1 MKKRLEKGTYGY
13 MDRLKV
19 QEWKK
24 AAVMLAVPIL
34 VFLIG
39 WAVMKTRLQVVTV
52 IAIVGCLP
60 GCNQVVHA
68 IMASRYHSMDR
79 ALYEEVEA
87 ARGDRMALYENVF
100 TTYDK
105 NFVVDSIV
113 ISGRDVLGYSS
124 DEKTDAKAAETHLTT
139 ILKQNSYKQNV
150 KIMKDKK
157 AYLTHVKELASKE
170 PEEVPFREDERCPGM
185 TRDEVVSYIL
195 QSISL

>member
-87 ARGDRMALYENVF
+87 VRGDRMVLYENVF

-105 NFVVDSIV
+105 NFVVDSII
-113 ISGRDVLGYSS
+113 ISGRNVIGYSS
-124 DEKTDAKAAETHLTT
+124 NEKTDAKAAETHLTT

-150 KIMKDKK
+150 KIMKNKES
-157 AYLTHVKELASKE
+157 YLARVKELASKE

>member
-13 MDRLKV
+13 MDRLKM

-24 AAVMLAVPIL
+24 SALMLVIPVL

-52 IAIVGCLP
+52 IAVVGCLP
-60 GCNQVVHA
+60 GCNEVVHA
-68 IMASRYHSMDR
+68 IMASRYHSMDKK
-79 ALYEEVEA
+79 LYEEVEA

-105 NFVVDSIV
+105 NYVVDCII
-113 ISGRDVLGYSS
+113 ISGREVLGYSS
-124 DEKTDAKAAETHLTT
+124 EEKTDAKAAETHLTT

-150 KIMKDKK
+150 KIMKNRE
-157 AYLTHVKELASKE
+157 AYLTRVKELASGE

>member
-13 MDRLKV
+13 MDRLKMR
-19 QEWKK
+19 EWKK
-24 AAVMLAVPIL
+24 SALMLAIPVL

-52 IAIVGCLP
+52 IAVVGCLP
-60 GCNQVVHA
+60 GCNEVVHA
-68 IMASRYHSMDR
+68 IMASRYHSMDKK
-79 ALYEEVEA
+79 LYEEVEA

-105 NFVVDSIV
+105 NYVVDCII
-113 ISGRDVLGYSS
+113 ISGREVLGYSS
-124 DEKTDAKAAETHLTT
+124 EEKTDAKAAETHLTT

-150 KIMKDKK
+150 KIMKNRE
-157 AYLTHVKELASKE
+157 AYLTRVKELASGE
-170 PEEVPFREDERCPGM
+170 PEEVPLREDERCPGM
-185 TRDEVVSYIL
+185 TRDEVISFIL

>member
-13 MDRLKV
+13 IDKLKV

-24 AAVMLAVPIL
+24 SAVMLAVPIL

-39 WAVMKTRLQVVTV
+39 WVVMKTRLQIVTV

-68 IMASRYHSMDR
+68 ILASRYHSIER
-79 ALYEEVEA
+79 KLYEEVEA
-87 ARGDRMALYENVF
+87 ERGSRLVLYENVF

-105 NFVVDSIV
+105 NFVVDCIL
-113 ISGRDVLGYSS
+113 ISGREVLGYSS
-124 DEKTDAKAAETHLTT
+124 EEKTDAKAAETHLTT

-150 KIMKDKK
+150 KIMKNRE
-157 AYLTHVKELASKE
+157 AYLIRVKELASRE

>member
-13 MDRLKV
+13 MDRLKM

-24 AAVMLAVPIL
+24 SALMLAIPVL

-52 IAIVGCLP
+52 IAVVGCLP
-60 GCNQVVHA
+60 GCNEVVHA
-68 IMASRYHSMDR
+68 IMASRYHSMDKK
-79 ALYEEVEA
+79 LYEEVEA

-105 NFVVDSIV
+105 NYVVDCII
-113 ISGRDVLGYSS
+113 ISGREVLGYSS
-124 DEKTDAKAAETHLTT
+124 EEKTDAKAAETHLTT

-150 KIMKDKK
+150 KIMKNRE
-157 AYLTHVKELASKE
+157 AYLTRVKELASGE
-170 PEEVPFREDERCPGM
+170 PEEVPFREDDRYPGLS
-185 TRDEVVSYIL
+185 RDEIVKYLLMAITL
-195 QSISL
+195 

>member
-68 IMASRYHSMDR
+68 IMASRYHSMDW

-157 AYLTHVKELASKE
+157 AYLTRVKELASKE

>member
-87 ARGDRMALYENVF
+87 VRGDRMTLYENVF

-105 NFVVDSIV
+105 NFVVDSII

-124 DEKTDAKAAETHLTT
+124 DEKTDAKAAETHLMT

-150 KIMKDKK
+150 KIMKNKES
-157 AYLTHVKELASKE
+157 YLARVKELASKE

>member
-13 MDRLKV
+13 MDRFKI

-39 WAVMKTRLQVVTV
+39 WAVMKTRLQIVTV

-68 IMASRYHSMDR
+68 ILASKYHSMDR
-79 ALYEEVEA
+79 TLYEEVEA

-105 NFVVDSIV
+105 NFAVDSII
-113 ISGRDVLGYSS
+113 ISGREVLGYSS
-124 DEKTDAKAAETHLTT
+124 EEKTDTKAAENHLTA

-157 AYLTHVKELASKE
+157 AYLTRVKELASRE

>member
-1 MKKRLEKGTYGY
+1 

-105 NFVVDSIV
+105 NFVVDSII

-124 DEKTDAKAAETHLTT
+124 DEKTDAKAAETHLMT

-150 KIMKDKK
+150 KIMKNKES
-157 AYLTHVKELASKE
+157 YLVRVKELASKE

>member
-13 MDRLKV
+13 MDSLKV

-105 NFVVDSIV
+105 NFVVDSII

-124 DEKTDAKAAETHLTT
+124 DEKTDAKAAETHLMT

-150 KIMKDKK
+150 KIMKNKES
-157 AYLTHVKELASKE
+157 YLVRVKELASKE

>member
-13 MDRLKV
+13 LDRLKV

-68 IMASRYHSMDR
+68 ILASKYHSMDR

-87 ARGDRMALYENVF
+87 VRGGRMVLYENVF

-105 NFVVDSIV
+105 NFAVDSII
-113 ISGRDVLGYSS
+113 ISGRGVLGYSS
-124 DEKTDAKAAETHLTT
+124 DEKTDAKAAETHLTA
-139 ILKQNSYKQNV
+139 ILRQNSYKQNV

-157 AYLTHVKELASKE
+157 AFLARVKELASKE

>member
-157 AYLTHVKELASKE
+157 AYLTRVKELASKE

>member
-34 VFLIG
+34 VFLIC
-39 WAVMKTRLQVVTV
+39 WAVMKTRLQIVTV

-79 ALYEEVEA
+79 ALYEEVEVV
-87 ARGDRMALYENVF
+87 RGDRMVLYENVF

-105 NFVVDSIV
+105 NFVVDSII

-124 DEKTDAKAAETHLTT
+124 DEKTDAKAAETHLTA
-139 ILKQNSYKQNV
+139 ILKQNSYKQHV

-157 AYLTHVKELASKE
+157 AYLTRVKELASKE

>member
-39 WAVMKTRLQVVTV
+39 WAVMKTRLQIVTV

-87 ARGDRMALYENVF
+87 ARDDRMALYENVF

-105 NFVVDSIV
+105 NFVVDSII

-157 AYLTHVKELASKE
+157 AYLTRVKELASKE

>member
-13 MDRLKV
+13 LDRLKV

-68 IMASRYHSMDR
+68 ILASKYHSMDR

-87 ARGDRMALYENVF
+87 VRGGRMVLYENVF

-105 NFVVDSIV
+105 NFAVDSII
-113 ISGRDVLGYSS
+113 ISGRGVLGYSS
-124 DEKTDAKAAETHLTT
+124 DEKTDAKAAETHLTA
-139 ILKQNSYKQNV
+139 ILRQNSYKQNV
-150 KIMKDKK
+150 KVMKDKK
-157 AYLTHVKELASKE
+157 AFLARVKELASKE

>member
-13 MDRLKV
+13 MDRLKI

-39 WAVMKTRLQVVTV
+39 WAVMKTRLQIVTV

-68 IMASRYHSMDR
+68 ILASKYHSMDR
-79 ALYEEVEA
+79 TLYEDVEA

-105 NFVVDSIV
+105 NFAVDSII
-113 ISGRDVLGYSS
+113 ISGREVLGYSS
-124 DEKTDAKAAETHLTT
+124 EEKTDTKAAETHLTA

-157 AYLTHVKELASKE
+157 AYLTRVKELASRE

>member
-24 AAVMLAVPIL
+24 AAVMLTVPIL
-34 VFLIG
+34 AFLIG

-105 NFVVDSIV
+105 NFVVDSII
-113 ISGRDVLGYSS
+113 ISGREVLGYSS

-157 AYLTHVKELASKE
+157 AYLTRVKELASKE

>member
-79 ALYEEVEA
+79 TLYEEVEA
-87 ARGDRMALYENVF
+87 VRGDRMTLYENVF

-105 NFVVDSIV
+105 NFVVDSII

-139 ILKQNSYKQNV
+139 ILRQNSYKQNV
-150 KIMKDKK
+150 KIMKNKES
-157 AYLTHVKELASKE
+157 YLARVKELASKE